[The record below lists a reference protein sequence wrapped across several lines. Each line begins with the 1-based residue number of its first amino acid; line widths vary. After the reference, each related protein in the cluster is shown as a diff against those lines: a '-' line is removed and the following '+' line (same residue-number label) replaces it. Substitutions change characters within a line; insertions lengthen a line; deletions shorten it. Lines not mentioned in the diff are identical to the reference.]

1 MTIMQKW
8 KRHMDKLMSEETPL
22 DIPMVE
28 PQVAVATR
36 CVIGA
41 LLTIAEVIQERD

>member
-1 MTIMQKW
+1 MTMIRKW
-8 KRHMDKLMSEETPL
+8 KKHMDKLMSEETPL

-36 CVIGA
+36 CVIAA
-41 LLTIAEVIQERD
+41 LFTIAEVIQERD